1 MNDTSESMDRQFR
14 AMLMTKSGAE
24 RLHMGAS
31 MFDSARGM
39 MLASLP
45 KDLPPHELRQLILA
59 RTYPELIDSPQP
71 ISPLP
76 EMLKR

>member
-1 MNDTSESMDRQFR
+1 MNDTSESVDRQFR

-24 RLHMGAS
+24 RLQMGSS

-45 KDLPPHELRQLILA
+45 KDHPPHELRQLILT
-59 RTYPELIDSPQP
+59 RTYPELSNPP
-71 ISPLP
+71 RPVAP
-76 EMLKR
+76 